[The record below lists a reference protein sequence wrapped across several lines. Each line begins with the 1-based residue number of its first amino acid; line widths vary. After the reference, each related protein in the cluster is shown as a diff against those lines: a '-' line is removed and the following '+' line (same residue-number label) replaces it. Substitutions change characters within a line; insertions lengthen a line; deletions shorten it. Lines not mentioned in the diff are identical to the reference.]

1 MPVLDCCR
9 AVLLAT
15 LLPAAA
21 QATPMDRFVAV
32 AAERNSI
39 AHEVAAF
46 KYPAARPVEDPIRE
60 AQVLQDKRVQAT
72 QLGLDAEA
80 VVHFYR
86 QLIEANKLIQHVAF
100 HRYAAGEVPPPAPSL
115 EALRRLIDAADEKL
129 LALWPDI
136 APERGQ
142 PGCTKT
148 VSEAVDRSRQEPLGH
163 VALVRAM
170 IDLCR
175 PETGGAR

>member
-15 LLPAAA
+15 LLPAAV

-32 AAERNSI
+32 AAERNAI
-39 AHEVAAF
+39 AHQVAAF
-46 KYPAARPVEDPIRE
+46 KYPAARPVEDPVRE
-60 AQVLQDKRVQAT
+60 AQVLQDKRVRAT

-100 HRYAAGEVPPPAPSL
+100 HRYAAGEVPAPAPSL
-115 EALRRLIDAADEKL
+115 EELRGMIDVADEKL
-129 LALWPDI
+129 LALWPGI
-136 APERGQ
+136 APQRGR

-148 VSEAVDRSRQEPLGH
+148 VAEAVDHRMQEAVGH

-175 PETGGAR
+175 PEAGGTR

>member
-1 MPVLDCCR
+1 MPVLHCCR

-32 AAERNSI
+32 AAERNAI

-148 VSEAVDRSRQEPLGH
+148 VAEAVDRSRQEPLGH

-170 IDLCR
+170 TDLCR